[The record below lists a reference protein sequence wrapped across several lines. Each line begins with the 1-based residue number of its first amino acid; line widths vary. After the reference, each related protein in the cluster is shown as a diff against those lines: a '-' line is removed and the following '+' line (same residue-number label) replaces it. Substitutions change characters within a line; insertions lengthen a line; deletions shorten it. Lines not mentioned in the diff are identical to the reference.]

1 MTRKTKRNL
10 LWTALLLSLSSTQLL
25 AQQQLKINAELP
37 GLKDGEKVYLIDYVK
52 QQMDS
57 TLVENH
63 KFQFVANTD
72 SSSLYVVQ
80 VGLQPKEGQYFYMD
94 MGAGELKI
102 AGKGDSF
109 KDAAFTG
116 SSFVAKWRELDE
128 FLVQQCGAGIN
139 YASEL
144 AQKMGQAQA
153 VGDAQALEDLQKQY
167 LAYVEKSK
175 VAAKAWIAKNPDEPI
190 SAYVINGFLFNKI
203 PLEEVQTLLKGLG
216 PKAQKSKL
224 AAAMLRAQAPKMTS
238 PLVNQQA
245 PDFTLTDAEGKQ
257 VKLSDFK
264 GKYVLL
270 DFWASWCAPCRRE
283 MPYLKAAYEKYNSPN
298 FTILSVSIDTETD
311 KWRKALNDEKMPW
324 TQLLEDSKQQAST
337 LYSVQFIPT
346 NFLIDPAGKVIAYG
360 LYGEEVSKQLGS
372 TLKN

>member
-10 LWTALLLSLSSTQLL
+10 LWTILLLSSSATQLL

-57 TLVENH
+57 TRVENH
-63 KFQFVANTD
+63 KFEFMAKAD

-80 VGLQPKEGQYFYMD
+80 VGLQPKEDQYFYMD
-94 MGAGELKI
+94 MGAGELKVS
-102 AGKGDSF
+102 GKGDSF
-109 KDAAFTG
+109 KGAAFTG
-116 SSFVAKWRELDE
+116 SPFVAKWKELDV
-128 FLVQQCGAGIN
+128 FLQQQCGAGIN
-139 YASEL
+139 HISEL
-144 AQKMGQAQA
+144 TQKLGQAQA

-167 LAYVEKSK
+167 LAYIEKSK
-175 VAAKAWIAKNPDEPI
+175 VAAKEWIAKNPDEPI
-190 SAYVINGFLFNKI
+190 SAYVINAFLFNKI
-203 PLEEVQTLLKGLG
+203 PLEEVQALLKGLG

-238 PLVNQQA
+238 ALVNQQA
-245 PDFTLTDAEGKQ
+245 PDFTLTDAQGKP

-283 MPYLKAAYEKYNSPN
+283 MPFLKAAYEKYNAQN
-298 FTILSVSIDTETD
+298 FTILSVSMDTETD
-311 KWRKALNDEKMPW
+311 KWRKALDDEKMPW
-324 TQLLEDSKQQAST
+324 TQLLDDSKQQTST

-346 NFLIDPAGKVIAYG
+346 NFLIDPAGKVIAFG

-372 TLKN
+372 MLKN